1 MPRLQFDD
9 RARQRRHTGVTRR
22 DDKRSIVSPVLFCRM
37 QRMDLPT
44 RIALVI
50 VVLLTAVHVASLL
63 LVILRGR
70 REAMSVPVG
79 TPPVSIIRPV
89 CGIDN
94 YARETLA
101 STFTLAY
108 PHYEVIICAAR
119 ADDAAVPLVERLIE
133 RHPRIPAR
141 LLIGEQRLNDNPK
154 LNNVAKG
161 WQAAAHEWI
170 VIADSNVEMPPDY
183 LQQLLSRF
191 THDTGLVCSPP
202 LGIAPDGFAADL
214 ECAFLNGYQARWQ
227 LNADTLGFGFAQG
240 KTMLMR
246 RSDLKVAGG
255 IAALASELA
264 EDAAATKAFRRL
276 GLRVRLTRLP
286 FGQPLG
292 RRNLRDLWSRQVRW
306 ARLRRASFPLC
317 YAAEILTGPLL
328 PLAGLA
334 VLAQGFALPLVPVL
348 MLFAAFWY
356 GGEALMTRHAGWPL
370 SWRFLPT
377 AILRDLMLP
386 AVWAAGWWRGRF
398 VWRGTTMSVAAA
410 SRS

>member
-1 MPRLQFDD
+1 
-9 RARQRRHTGVTRR
+9 
-22 DDKRSIVSPVLFCRM
+22 
-37 QRMDLPT
+37 MDLPT

-50 VVLLTAVHVASLL
+50 VVLLTALHVVSLA
-63 LVILRGR
+63 LVMLRGR
-70 REAMSVPVG
+70 RNAAPAPAG

-101 STFTLAY
+101 STFTLTY
-108 PHYEVIICAAR
+108 PRYEVIICAAR
-119 ADDAAVPLVERLIE
+119 GDDAAVPLVERLIE

-161 WQAAAHEWI
+161 WHAAAHDWI
-170 VIADSNVEMPPDY
+170 VIADSNVQMPPDY
-183 LQQLLSRF
+183 LQRLLSRV

-214 ECAFLNGYQARWQ
+214 ECAFLNGFQARWQ
-227 LNADTLGFGFAQG
+227 LNADALGFGFAQG

-246 RSDLKVAGG
+246 RADLEAAGG
-255 IAALASELA
+255 IAALARELA
-264 EDAAATKAFRRL
+264 EDAAATKAFRGL
-276 GLRVRLTRLP
+276 GLRVRLTRMP

-292 RRNLRDLWSRQVRW
+292 RRSLRDLWSRQVRW
-306 ARLRRASFPLC
+306 ARLRRASFPVC

-328 PLAGLA
+328 PLLGLA
-334 VLAQGFALPLVPVL
+334 VLADSVALPLLPVL
-348 MLFAAFWY
+348 TLFAALWY
-356 GGEALMTRHAGWPL
+356 GGEALMTWFAGWPL
-370 SWRFLPT
+370 SWRFLPA

-398 VWRGTTMSVAAA
+398 VWRGTTMSVAPAA

>member
-1 MPRLQFDD
+1 
-9 RARQRRHTGVTRR
+9 
-22 DDKRSIVSPVLFCRM
+22 
-37 QRMDLPT
+37 MDLPT
-44 RIALVI
+44 RIALVA
-50 VVLLTAVHVASLL
+50 VVLFTAIHVISLA
-63 LVILRGR
+63 LVMLRCR
-70 REAMSVPVG
+70 RDPVPTPVG
-79 TPPVSIIRPV
+79 APPVSIIRPV

-119 ADDAAVPLVERLIE
+119 GDDAAIPLVERLIE
-133 RHPRIPAR
+133 RNPRIPAR

-161 WQAAAHEWI
+161 WHAAAHEWI
-170 VIADSNVEMPPDY
+170 VIADSNVQMPPDY

-202 LGIAPDGFAADL
+202 LGIAPDGFAAYL

-227 LNADTLGFGFAQG
+227 LNADTFGFGFAQG

-246 RSDLKVAGG
+246 RSDLAAAGG

-264 EDAAATKAFRRL
+264 EDAAATKAFRGL
-276 GLRVRLTRLP
+276 GLRVRLTRMP

-292 RRNLRDLWSRQVRW
+292 RRSLRDLWSRQVRW
-306 ARLRRASFPLC
+306 ARLRRASFPLY
-317 YAAEILTGPLL
+317 YAAEMVTGPLL

-334 VLAQGFALPLVPVL
+334 VLAQAFTLPLLPML
-348 MLFAAFWY
+348 TLFAAIWY
-356 GGEALMTRHAGWPL
+356 GSEALMTWRAGWPL
-370 SWRFLPT
+370 SWRFLP
-377 AILRDLMLP
+377 AAVLRDLLLP

-398 VWRGTTMSVAAA
+398 VWRGTTMSVAPAA

>member
-1 MPRLQFDD
+1 
-9 RARQRRHTGVTRR
+9 
-22 DDKRSIVSPVLFCRM
+22 
-37 QRMDLPT
+37 MDLPT
-44 RIALVI
+44 RIALV
-50 VVLLTAVHVASLL
+50 VVVVFTAVHVVSLA
-63 LVILRGR
+63 LVMLRGR
-70 REAMSVPVG
+70 REATRAPVG

-161 WQAAAHEWI
+161 WHAAAHDWI
-170 VIADSNVEMPPDY
+170 VIADSNVQMPPDY
-183 LQQLLSRF
+183 LQRLLSRV

-214 ECAFLNGYQARWQ
+214 ECAFLNGFQARWQ
-227 LNADTLGFGFAQG
+227 LNADALGFGFAQG

-246 RSDLKVAGG
+246 RADLEAAGG
-255 IAALASELA
+255 IAALARELA
-264 EDAAATKAFRRL
+264 EDAAATKAFRGL
-276 GLRVRLTRLP
+276 GLRVRLTRMP

-292 RRNLRDLWSRQVRW
+292 RRSLSDLWSRQVRW
-306 ARLRRASFPLC
+306 ARLRRASFPVC

-328 PLAGLA
+328 PLLGLA
-334 VLAQGFALPLVPVL
+334 VLADSVALPLLPVL
-348 MLFAAFWY
+348 TLFAALWY
-356 GGEALMTRHAGWPL
+356 GGEALMTWFAGWPL
-370 SWRFLPT
+370 SWRFLPA

-398 VWRGTTMSVAAA
+398 VWRGTTMSVAPAA